1 MWWWVLALVLAGV
14 GGWLVMRGLFGHR
27 RLVSRTR
34 RCPRCRY
41 DMTGLPGGMT
51 CAECGFTA
59 HDEASWYGGRR
70 RPVQALLGVVALL
83 AAFAAVSWPVG
94 REMGYLSMLPL
105 RVQIE
110 VWPTWLRTLR
120 FFGLGTEAEWG
131 AVQRIPHAIRQS
143 NSQSLRSAVWRQGLK
158 ELRRL
163 DPMTVAAEDVA
174 YILTQTS
181 LIELPNENG
190 LAIEASPENVLFLL
204 RHSNEFAVAAGMN
217 LAPFATDDVDEI
229 FSEIASIRGTP
240 RDVDGDPVYAMIE
253 VDRRNGYEWIEGVL
267 AAGTAPEL
275 SAVAYWTAPY
285 AIWAIYQ
292 NPLNPVIPPEKY
304 DRDLE
309 VALRWLREGPEA
321 TRSALAMQ
329 LIFRSYFLNPQW
341 NEVGE
346 VEGFSVPLL
355 RKPEAYKEILGL
367 CQDLIASGESTL
379 LAGLS
384 RRMQREYFTQVRL
397 ISSVLRRPISDTA
410 AEQILGFL
418 EVNPERMFEALGD
431 LETFAADPS
440 RSLIL
445 RERAAALAREIRMAN
460 SQLGGEDAGP

>member
-27 RLVSRTR
+27 RLVTRSRQ
-34 RCPRCRY
+34 CPRCRY

-59 HDEASWYGGRR
+59 RDEASWYGGRR
-70 RPVQALLGVVALL
+70 RPVQALLGGVVLL

-120 FFGLGTEAEWG
+120 FIGLKGEAEWG
-131 AVQRIPHAIRQS
+131 AVERIPHEIKQS
-143 NSQSLRSAVWRQGLK
+143 NSQSLRRAVWKQGLS

-163 DPMTVAAEDVA
+163 DPLSEEADSVA
-174 YILTQTS
+174 YIMMQTP
-181 LIELPNENG
+181 LIEWPGETD
-190 LAIEASPENVLFLL
+190 LAIEASPENVLYML
-204 RHSNEFAVAAGMN
+204 RHPNECAVAAGMN

-240 RDVDGDPVYAMIE
+240 RDAEGDPVYAMIE
-253 VDRRNGYEWIEGVL
+253 VDRRYGHEWIERVL
-267 AAGTAPEL
+267 ASGSDPDL
-275 SAVAYWTAPY
+275 GVVAMWTASY
-285 AIWAIYQ
+285 AVGAIYQ
-292 NPLNPVIPPEKY
+292 NPQYPVTPPEKF

-309 VALRWLREGPEA
+309 LALRWLRDGPPI
-321 TRSALAMQ
+321 TRSALTIQM
-329 LIFRSYFLNPQW
+329 IFRSYYLKPQW
-341 NEVGE
+341 NEAGE
-346 VEGFSVPLL
+346 IEGFKVPL

-367 CQDLIASGESTL
+367 CQDMIATDESMLIAQ
-379 LAGLS
+379 LS
-384 RRMQREYFTQVRL
+384 RQMQRENFTQFRL
-397 ISSVLRRPISDTA
+397 ISSVLRRSILDEV
-410 AEQILGFL
+410 AERILGFL
-418 EVNPERMFEALGD
+418 EIEPKGMSEALGD

-445 RERAAALAREIRMAN
+445 RERATALAREIRLAN
-460 SQLGGEDAGP
+460 PQLGGEDAGP